1 MKSRINLYLPELHPK
16 LEVLTLSFV
25 LTVWAILFT
34 IVGLVYYHDYSHG
47 QSVKTDLMTI
57 EVQKQE
63 VEGRLA
69 ELNET
74 LANRTKDPKLL
85 AAIESK
91 QLEVSLKQRV
101 IDELSGQEQFKSNG
115 FAGLMSGLA
124 EHHLDGLWLTR
135 IQLDENQVML
145 EGGATD
151 SSLIPQWMTQLSL
164 TERLKG
170 QEFSTTKLYRD
181 PNQQLMFTLGTK
193 AISDSQAKE
202 QP

>member
-1 MKSRINLYLPELHPK
+1 M
-16 LEVLTLSFV
+16 
-25 LTVWAILFT
+25 
-34 IVGLVYYHDYSHG
+34 
-47 QSVKTDLMTI
+47 
-57 EVQKQE
+57 
-63 VEGRLA
+63 
-69 ELNET
+69 
-74 LANRTKDPKLL
+74 
-85 AAIESK
+85 
-91 QLEVSLKQRV
+91 SLKQRV

-164 TERLKG
+164 TERLRG

-193 AISDSQAKE
+193 AISDLQAEE

>member
-25 LTVWAILFT
+25 LTIWAILFT

-47 QSVKTDLMTI
+47 QSVKADLMAI
-57 EVQKQE
+57 EVQKQQ
-63 VEGRLA
+63 VEDRLV

-74 LANRTKDPKLL
+74 LASRTKDPKLL
-85 AAIESK
+85 VAIESK

-164 TERLKG
+164 TERLRG
-170 QEFSTTKLYRD
+170 QEFSTTKLYRA

-193 AISDSQAKE
+193 AISDLQAEE

>member
-16 LEVLTLSFV
+16 LEVLTLSFA

-193 AISDSQAKE
+193 AISDPQTEE

>member
-47 QSVKTDLMTI
+47 QSVKADLIAI
-57 EVQKQE
+57 EVQKQQAE
-63 VEGRLA
+63 DRLA

-115 FAGLMSGLA
+115 FAGLMLGLA
-124 EHHLDGLWLTR
+124 EHHLDGLWLTGIR
-135 IQLDENQVML
+135 LDEHHVML
-145 EGGATD
+145 EGAATD

-193 AISDSQAKE
+193 TTSDAQAGE

>member
-25 LTVWAILFT
+25 LTIWAILFT
-34 IVGLVYYHDYSHG
+34 ILGLVYYHDYSHG
-47 QSVKTDLMTI
+47 ESVKTDLMVI
-57 EVQKQE
+57 EVQKQL
-63 VEGRLA
+63 VEDRLV

-74 LANRTKDPKLL
+74 LASRTKDPKLL

-151 SSLIPQWMTQLSL
+151 SSLIPQWMTQLSS

-193 AISDSQAKE
+193 AISDLQAEE

>member
-25 LTVWAILFT
+25 LTIWAILFT
-34 IVGLVYYHDYSHG
+34 IVGLVYYYDYSHG
-47 QSVKTDLMTI
+47 QSVKADLMAI
-57 EVQKQE
+57 EVQKQQ
-63 VEGRLA
+63 VEDRLV

-74 LANRTKDPKLL
+74 LASRTKDPKLL

-164 TERLKG
+164 TERLRG
-170 QEFSTTKLYRD
+170 QEFFTTKLYRD

-193 AISDSQAKE
+193 AISDLQAEE